1 MPTIQIGPLLISEP
15 MTVFTDL
22 LITGFAFWFACCL
35 FKSAKKKGDLSLKA
49 WAVGFLAIGLGAFLG
64 AFSHGLAQIVSE
76 KTIGYAWGLTLINI
90 GVVSACVLL
99 ATALRYLTGFLKN
112 VVMIFVFLKFLVYLV
127 AIQRSQEFVIAI
139 ADYFPVLL
147 VALVLSIHTFIK
159 KKLSSEKFIAIG
171 LLTSILGALV
181 QQSGFQLHMHFN
193 HNDLYHVIQIVGL
206 YFIFKGLTLDE
217 PQKKTAV

>member
-1 MPTIQIGPLLISEP
+1 MPTIQIGSFLISEP

-22 LITGFAFWFACCL
+22 LITVFAFWFANRI
-35 FKSAKKKGDLSLKA
+35 FKSANQKSDLSLKA

-64 AFSHGLAQIVSE
+64 AFSHGLVQMVSE
-76 KTIGYAWGLTLINI
+76 KTIGYAWALTLINI

-99 ATALRYLTGFLKN
+99 ATALRYLTGFLKK

-147 VALVLSIHTFIK
+147 VALVLSTYTFMK
-159 KKLSSEKFIAIG
+159 KKLNSEKYIAIG
-171 LLTSILGALV
+171 ILTSILGALV
-181 QQSGFQLHMHFN
+181 QRSGFTLHMHFN

-206 YFIFKGLTLDE
+206 YFIYKGLILDDA
-217 PQKKTAV
+217 KKATAS